1 MNVTRVCV
9 AVQIFGSH
17 AQTSTGGQHA
27 PGPPNAPDDPR
38 QRPAARKGRARE
50 WYADKRGFTTDQEA
64 PEALVYQGVGDRLFL
79 LFSSYSA
86 GTAQHQLAAWV
97 VEDLEAEVTELRGRG
112 VVFEEYD

>member
-1 MNVTRVCV
+1 MVCGQ
-9 AVQIFGSH
+9 ARIHNGPGS
-17 AQTSTGGQHA
+17 
-27 PGPPNAPDDPR
+27 
-38 QRPAARKGRARE
+38 ARGA
-50 WYADKRGFTTDQEA
+50 G
-64 PEALVYQGVGDRLFL
+64 VSGVGDRLFL